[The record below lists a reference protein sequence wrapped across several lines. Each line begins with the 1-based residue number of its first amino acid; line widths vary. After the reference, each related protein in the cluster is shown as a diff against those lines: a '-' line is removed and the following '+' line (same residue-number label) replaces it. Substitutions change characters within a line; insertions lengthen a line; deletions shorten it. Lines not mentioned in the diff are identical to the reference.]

1 MTTDPQRPPD
11 SDAPDPTPAEPDDP
25 RPPAAAGRR
34 LLGAALVV
42 VGLLV
47 VGAVGATLLGET
59 SGQTIA
65 VDVAPGTHD
74 RLSAGE
80 AIELLPRTLRVEV
93 GDELVITNRDD
104 HSHQVGP
111 YTVASGQVLRQQFT
125 TPGTIEGVCTLH
137 PSGEISIVVR

>member
-1 MTTDPQRPPD
+1 MTTDPQRPH
-11 SDAPDPTPAEPDDP
+11 SDPSGAPPGEPPTPAASGP
-25 RPPAAAGRR
+25 GRR
-34 LLGAALVV
+34 LLVAALVV

-47 VGAVGATLLGET
+47 VGAVAATLLGD
-59 SGQTIA
+59 SRGDTIA
-65 VDVAPGTHD
+65 VDVAPGTQE
-74 RLSAGE
+74 RLEAGE

-104 HSHQVGP
+104 HAHQVGP
-111 YTVASGQVLRQQFT
+111 YTVAPGQVLRQQFT